1 MNYERKS
8 YAHVWPYV
16 WRGLWMLRM
25 ICAGISM
32 GLFNRWLNTKTSW
45 GWWNIAAS
53 IAVIVA
59 VYFITEWLTGWLA
72 FLFKFLFSKM
82 AGYRFQEFAYHWLYI
97 IRKKGK
103 LTISKAKGYFK
114 TGKLWMLPPRVVGER
129 YSLVLFIF
137 GGSIGLALVA
147 VFGLAVFSLSPE
159 KATAGMAVLLFIS
172 VLTLLGPI
180 EFVLEQILVEWDE
193 LLLEFQP
200 WIKKTRRMM
209 LRISDYLSMGVWLQ
223 DIPEECFSWDP
234 GYVIVNHTTEWL
246 ACYRFQYLFYT
257 KHYKEAEDFAE
268 AVLLPGMRLKKV
280 RLAVTV
286 RLLYI
291 RMALCEDA
299 ETIQQY
305 YESEKEIL
313 GYARESEDYRSLY
326 LYFKFIA
333 KQPDDAERYHALW
346 EKALEGQEERDIA
359 MEKEQVALVEKNW
372 GDNL

>member
-1 MNYERKS
+1 
-8 YAHVWPYV
+8 
-16 WRGLWMLRM
+16 
-25 ICAGISM
+25 
-32 GLFNRWLNTKTSW
+32 
-45 GWWNIAAS
+45 
-53 IAVIVA
+53 
-59 VYFITEWLTGWLA
+59 
-72 FLFKFLFSKM
+72 
-82 AGYRFQEFAYHWLYI
+82 
-97 IRKKGK
+97 
-103 LTISKAKGYFK
+103 
-114 TGKLWMLPPRVVGER
+114 
-129 YSLVLFIF
+129 
-137 GGSIGLALVA
+137 
-147 VFGLAVFSLSPE
+147 
-159 KATAGMAVLLFIS
+159 
-172 VLTLLGPI
+172 
-180 EFVLEQILVEWDE
+180 
-193 LLLEFQP
+193 
-200 WIKKTRRMM
+200 
-209 LRISDYLSMGVWLQ
+209 YLSMGVWLQ

-234 GYVIVNHTTEWL
+234 GCVIVNHTSEWL

-257 KHYKEAEDFAE
+257 KHYKEAEEFAE
-268 AVLLPGMRLKKV
+268 AVLLPRMRLKKV

-372 GDNL
+372 GDTL

>member
-16 WRGLWMLRM
+16 WHGLWILRM
-25 ICAGISM
+25 LCAGISM
-32 GLFNRWLNTKTSW
+32 GLFTKWLNTKTSW
-45 GWWNIAAS
+45 GWWNIAVS

-59 VYFITEWLTGWLA
+59 VYFITEWFTGWLA

-97 IRKKGK
+97 HRKKGK
-103 LTISKAKGYFK
+103 LIIKKAKGYFK

-137 GGSIGLALVA
+137 GGSIGLALLA
-147 VFGLAVFSLSPE
+147 VFGLAFFSLSPE
-159 KATAGMAVLLFIS
+159 KATAGMAVLLFAS
-172 VLTLLGPI
+172 VLTLLGPV
-180 EFVLEQILVEWDE
+180 EFVLEQILVEWNE

-346 EKALEGQEERDIA
+346 EKALEGQEERDII
-359 MEKEQVALVEKNW
+359 MEREQVAFVETKW
-372 GDNL
+372 GATL